1 MKEVLFFDIAD
12 MGTVI
17 YSNVQRK
24 YFVYR
29 TKEERKLAALKL
41 INAESV
47 VSFNGKHKSRFGSL
61 NYDYKMLKA
70 ALGGVEPIF
79 KGDHEDMM
87 DSLCANSN
95 YKAFFSHNLDEV
107 FQKIFHISE
116 EEMIRIHERMDVGI
130 NVVILDV
137 FQTFRVW
144 EALHG
149 GLVDEIYPY
158 WYSLISD

>member
-29 TKEERKLAALKL
+29 TREERKLAALKL

-47 VSFNGKHKSRFGSL
+47 VSFNGKHKSRFGTL

-70 ALGGVEPIF
+70 ALGGEEPLF
-79 KGDHEDMM
+79 KGSHEDMM
-87 DSLCANSN
+87 DSLCENN
-95 YKAFFSHNLDEV
+95 KYRAFWSQSLGAV
-107 FQKIFHISE
+107 YQKVFHISDE
-116 EEMIRIHERMDVGI
+116 EIGRVHEKMDVGI
-130 NVVILDV
+130 NHAIFDV

-144 EALHG
+144 EAFHS
-149 GLVDEIYPY
+149 GLVDEVHPY